1 MTYKH
6 LVYCPWTGLGLYNGF
21 RGNGWLKNRIK
32 IFKQFVIPSL
42 QNQSVKDFTLWCS
55 WRPEEK
61 RNPFVKEL
69 MQYLETTGLDCVHTF
84 HGICFWDDKYPDDV
98 ARDRLL
104 MSLHGSLGELFETV
118 GEAEEVLMT
127 IQPSDDIYHPQAFE
141 WFRESL
147 ADAQLSRF
155 NRGYVINYQTKEVC
169 EWNPTT
175 HPPFFTMKFPRA
187 VFLDPLKHF
196 DYSGPYKS
204 HEYAG
209 DNLKCWEINKRGYM
223 VGTHGENI
231 STVFDHPFNG
241 GWWHIDPGVY
251 SEFNLNNIPPLI
263 LDQSLRRKVFNRFP
277 YAVKRK
283 LRYLAGEKK
292 TMFRPLIKFFYEWI
306 RG

>member
-1 MTYKH
+1 MSYKH

-32 IFKQFVIPSL
+32 IFKQFVLPSL
-42 QNQSVKDFTLWCS
+42 HRQTVQDFTLWFS

-61 RNPFVKEL
+61 HNPIVREFMEY
-69 MQYLETTGLDCVHTF
+69 MTRTSLDCVHTF
-84 HGICFWDDKYPDDV
+84 HGVCFWDDKYPDDI

-104 MSLHGSLGELFETV
+104 MSLHGSLGELFEV
-118 GEAEEVLMT
+118 IGEVDEVLMT
-127 IQPSDDIYHPQAFE
+127 IQPSDDMYHPRAFE
-141 WFRESL
+141 WFRKALSDDTQL
-147 ADAQLSRF
+147 ARF
-155 NRGYVINYQTKEVC
+155 NRGYVINYQTKEIA

-175 HPPFFTMKFPRA
+175 HPPFFTMKFPRNI
-187 VFLDPLKHF
+187 FLDPLKHF

-209 DNLKCWEINKRGYM
+209 EKMKCVERPEQGYM

-231 STVFDHPFNG
+231 STVFDHPFRG
-241 GWWHIDPGVY
+241 
-251 SEFNLNNIPPLI
+251 NIAPRAVEIFWSLDYISPLV
-263 LDQSLRRKVFNRFP
+263 LDQSFRRKCFNKLP
-277 YAVKRK
+277 YRVKRK

-292 TMFRPLIKFFYEWI
+292 SVFRPLINIFYNWI